1 MNLRPAHQS
10 GVPRP
15 RNRWIAWLVAA
26 HLVLVLSPAGA
37 AEQDPSEWCELPL
50 DISTEA
56 PPFGVGACPGVRPG
70 AFLDIDHQAGCTMN
84 FLLTGTRSDGA
95 TQVSERF
102 IGTAGHCSLDD
113 GETVYTPGQAPVAYD
128 RSGKRIGE
136 FAYAVNNED
145 RDFALVRLDGGVVA
159 SPQMCHF
166 GGPTG
171 SSDPSFTGSPNI
183 VQHFGQGLVF
193 GQTVSARSGAG
204 HLSQPG
210 YHFATTAAIFGDSG
224 SGVQLADGKAIGVLV
239 AISPL
244 GIVITRLAPQVER
257 ARQMLGLDSLVLQ
270 TAPQL

>member
-1 MNLRPAHQS
+1 MNLRPAHRS
-10 GVPRP
+10 NTPSR
-15 RNRWIAWLVAA
+15 RHRWIAWLVAA
-26 HLVLVLSPAGA
+26 HLVVVLSPAGA
-37 AEQDPSEWCELPL
+37 AESDPSEWCELPL

-84 FLLTGTRSDGA
+84 FLFVGTGGT
-95 TQVSERF
+95 RF

-113 GETVYTPGQAPVAYD
+113 GERVYTPGQAPVAYD

-145 RDFALVRLDGGVVA
+145 HDFALVGLDGGVVA

-171 SSDPSFTGSPNI
+171 VSDPSFTGSPDI

-257 ARQMLGLDSLVLQ
+257 ARQMLGLGSLTIQ

>member
-1 MNLRPAHQS
+1 MDLRPAHRS
-10 GVPRP
+10 GTPR
-15 RNRWIAWLVAA
+15 RRHRWIAWLVAA
-26 HLVLVLSPAGA
+26 HLIVVLSPAGA
-37 AEQDPSEWCELPL
+37 AEPNPSEWCELPL

-56 PPFGVGACPGVRPG
+56 PPYGGGPCPGVRPG

-84 FLLTGTRSDGA
+84 FLFVGTGGT
-95 TQVSERF
+95 RF

-113 GETVYTPGQAPVAYD
+113 GEEVYTPGQAPVAYD
-128 RSGKRIGE
+128 RTGKRIGE

-145 RDFALVRLDGGVVA
+145 HDFALVRLDSGVVA

-171 SSDPSFTGSPNI
+171 LSDPSFTGSPDI

-224 SGVQLADGKAIGVLV
+224 SGVQLNDGKAIGVLV

-257 ARQMLGLDSLVLQ
+257 ARQMLGLGSLDLQ